1 MARKAAS
8 PAPNASQTG
17 FLHWGDDRLTL
28 AEAQQALIDHI
39 VDADWASM
47 NLLRLEGGSAADA
60 LGYAGTPPFG
70 MGGRLVIVSLDGDGA
85 QTFLDQLAEMW
96 DTHAPMDGN
105 ALLVEVP
112 SIDRRR
118 KGIKTLESRMT
129 VRAFA
134 LPKSWDAHK
143 TLGPWIDSR
152 LALKGG
158 SIAADARA
166 ALIDACGVDTA
177 RIAVELDKLMLWQGG
192 TARITLQ
199 AVEALVAATE
209 ADVFGLLS
217 SLAAGNKADA
227 LVEANQLLARD
238 PRDLPKFVAGISSNL
253 MLVKRAKDLIGSG
266 MSPGDA
272 AGWLGVHPFRLQNLL
287 QEWRRWKG
295 KDLQEALL
303 ALAEVDRRAKTGQWT
318 HGSLLEMWIFHF
330 PSRWAPLTPVSLV

>member
-1 MARKAAS
+1 MARKAAT
-8 PAPNASQTG
+8 PPDTATTG

-28 AEAQQALIDHI
+28 AEAQQALIDRI
-39 VDADWASM
+39 VDPDWAST
-47 NLLRLEGGSAADA
+47 NLLRLDGGSAADA

-85 QTFLDQLAEMW
+85 QAFLDHLAELW
-96 DTHAPMDGN
+96 DTHAPMAGN

-143 TLGPWIDSR
+143 TLGPWIDGR

-192 TARITLQ
+192 QARITLQ

-217 SLAAGNKADA
+217 SLAAGDKAGA
-227 LVEANQLLARD
+227 LVEAHQLLGKD
-238 PRDLPKFVAGISSNL
+238 PRDLPKFVAGMASNL
-253 MLVKRAKDLIGSG
+253 LLIKRAKDLIGTG
-266 MSPGDA
+266 LTPGDA
-272 AGWLGVHPFRLQNLL
+272 ASWLGVHPFRLQNLL
-287 QEWRRWKG
+287 QEWRRWKAP
-295 KDLQEALL
+295 DLQEALL
-303 ALAEVDRRAKTGQWT
+303 GLAEVDRRAKTGQWN

-330 PSRWAPLTPVSLV
+330 PGRWAPLPPVSLV